1 MDSVRAAALERILE
15 ALIEAGEG
23 EAFMAVA
30 KRIEAMEQRK
40 VRISVEPLIEAEP
53 SFTQAVEPM
62 RFRRA

>member
-30 KRIEAMEQRK
+30 KRIEAMAERK

>member
-1 MDSVRAAALERILE
+1 MCSSD
-15 ALIEAGEG
+15 LIEAGEG

-30 KRIEAMEQRK
+30 KRIEAMAERK

-53 SFTQAVEPM
+53 TFTQAVEPM